1 MDDTFIFHKEW
12 IENVL
17 NFPVEKQDQILGD
30 IVRYG
35 AGMKLEH
42 TDDVTVDFAVK
53 VLKSRIDY
61 SKSKYEQKVQAG
73 KNSGRKKKYDDEQIY
88 TLAREGKKA
97 KEIAKI
103 IGVSEST
110 VNHSQGWQNKNNNE
124 FIF

>member
-61 SKSKYEQKVQAG
+61 SKSKYE
-73 KNSGRKKKYDDEQIY
+73 
-88 TLAREGKKA
+88 
-97 KEIAKI
+97 
-103 IGVSEST
+103 
-110 VNHSQGWQNKNNNE
+110 
-124 FIF
+124 

>member
-42 TDDVTVDFAVK
+42 TDDVMVDFAVK
-53 VLKSRIDY
+53 TLKSRIDY

-97 KEIAKI
+97 KEIAEI